1 MHERQKYS
9 INPDPYWWNAAP
21 LPEGTS
27 QLPSQAD
34 VLIVGSGITAMSA
47 AITLLKNGR
56 KVTVIDQ
63 NKIGSGASRRNA
75 GYVSRS
81 FKHSFADLEKKYGL
95 DYAIK
100 LHREL
105 DESVRSVQEYVDTYK
120 LDCDLKFLGRLLPV
134 PNSSHFK
141 ALEDDL
147 AKQKRYLGFEYEMLD
162 KTKLQSE
169 LATDSYHGAALI
181 PDLGG
186 IHPGKYHAGLL
197 KVALSL
203 GLEICEEV
211 KALEILSSGDVK
223 QVNTT
228 KGVISAKELILAT
241 NGYTDLLF
249 PWLRRRIIPFDA
261 YMIATEELPETL
273 VKKIIPNNRV
283 VIDTSHNPLF
293 VRQSPDG
300 NSILF
305 GGLTATKPGS
315 FEEKGEHLAKILRR
329 LLPDLA
335 DKQLAH
341 SWTGKCSGTFDLYPH
356 AGQHEGIYYS
366 LGYCFVGVPMGTYLG
381 KKLALN
387 ILGQSE
393 GKTLFF
399 NRKFPTIPFYREK
412 PWFLS
417 TVFKYYDHLDKGTPA
432 YDFAYQSN

>member
-1 MHERQKYS
+1 MEERNETP
-9 INPDPYWWNAAP
+9 INSNPYWWNAAP
-21 LPEGTS
+21 IPVGLDKVPN
-27 QLPSQAD
+27 QAD

-47 AITLLKNGR
+47 AITLLRNGR

-81 FKHSFADLEKKYGL
+81 FKHSFADLEKKHGL
-95 DYAIK
+95 EYAIK

-105 DESVRSVQEYVDTYK
+105 DESVKSVQEFVDTYH
-120 LDCDLKFLGRLLPV
+120 LDCELKFLGRLMPA
-134 PNSSHFK
+134 PNSKHFQS
-141 ALEDDL
+141 LEQDL
-147 AKQKRYLGFEYEMLD
+147 AKQKHHLGFEYQMLD
-162 KTKLQSE
+162 KSELQTE
-169 LATDSYHGAALI
+169 LATDSYYGAALI

-186 IHPGKYHAGLL
+186 IHPGKYHAELL

-203 GLEICEEV
+203 GLEVCEEV
-211 KALEILSSGDVK
+211 KALEICSAGETK

-228 KGVISAKELILAT
+228 KGIISAKELILAT

-261 YMIATEELPETL
+261 YMIATEDLPNQL
-273 VKKIIPNNRV
+273 AQKIIPHNRV

-300 NSILF
+300 KSILL
-305 GGLTATKPGS
+305 GGLTATKQAS
-315 FEEKGEHLAKILRR
+315 SEEKGHHLAKILKR
-329 LLPDLA
+329 LLPDLEGA
-335 DKQLAH
+335 SIAH

-387 ILGQSE
+387 LLGKNE

-399 NRKFPTIPFYREK
+399 NRKFPTIPFYKEN

-432 YDFAYQSN
+432 YDFAY